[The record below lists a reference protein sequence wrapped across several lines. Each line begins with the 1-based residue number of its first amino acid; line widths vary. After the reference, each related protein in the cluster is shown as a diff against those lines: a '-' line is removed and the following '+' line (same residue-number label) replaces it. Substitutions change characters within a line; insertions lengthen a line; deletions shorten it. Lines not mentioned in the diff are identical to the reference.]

1 MLLEL
6 HIEQFAIIERLDISF
21 GPGFTALTGETGA
34 GKSVVVDAIGAV
46 LGAHTGAE
54 SVRHEAD
61 KALIQAVFDV
71 SERRDVLELLR
82 SEDIEPEDGTI
93 VVTRIIPRGGRSRIR
108 INGRVVTLSALR
120 RIGERLVDIC
130 GQHEHQSLTE
140 QKRHVEFLD
149 AIGGEKH
156 AALLQQVSAAF
167 GEVQRLR
174 TRLSELQV
182 SERDRVHRLDLLR
195 FQIREID
202 ALNLQPGEEEAL
214 RQRRRRLA
222 NAERLSEIV
231 ANAYAHLADESATG
245 ISAIDLI
252 GQAEAEIEQAAALDP
267 DLEPVLPTLQQAG
280 LLAQDAAGHM
290 RDYLDGLD
298 FEPDALEEVESR
310 LAEIAKL
317 KRKYG
322 DTVEEILAFRDAAV
336 AELEQLE
343 GHDIALKEIEKDLQG
358 AEKRLSELVVK
369 LSEGRR
375 MLADC
380 LSKAVKRHLRDLGMD
395 KVVFEVQTQYV
406 DAEGGIAMPDG
417 RKVAVGA
424 GGADHVQ
431 FLISTNPGEPPGPLA
446 RIASGGELSRVMLA
460 IKSALSARH
469 DLPTLIFDEIDSGIG
484 GRTATALG
492 EKLAALA
499 VGRQVLVVTHLPAI
513 ATMADE
519 HYAVIK
525 TAGRRAHV
533 RVECLDEKQRV
544 EETARM
550 LGAQEKDSAGREHA
564 REMVVEASKRRLALR
579 SQVA

>member
-6 HIEQFAIIERLDISF
+6 HIEEFAIIERLDISF

-46 LGAHTGAE
+46 LGARMGAE

-61 KALIQAVFDV
+61 EALIQAVFDV
-71 SERRDVLELLR
+71 SKQADVRELLR
-82 SEDIEPEDGTI
+82 SEGLEPEDGTI
-93 VVTRIIPRGGRSRIR
+93 VVTRIIPRDGRSRIR
-108 INGRVVTLSALR
+108 VNGRVVTLSALR

-140 QKRHVEFLD
+140 QKRHIEFLD
-149 AIGGEKH
+149 SIGDESH
-156 AALLQQVSAAF
+156 AVLRDQVSTAF
-167 GEVQRLR
+167 GEVERLR

-195 FQIREID
+195 FQIREIE
-202 ALNLQPGEEEAL
+202 ALNLQPGEEEDL

-231 ANAYAHLADESATG
+231 AGAYARLADESTTNLSAT
-245 ISAIDLI
+245 DLI
-252 GQAEAEIEQAAALDP
+252 GQAEAEIEQAASLDP
-267 DLEPVLPTLQQAG
+267 DLEPVLATLQQAG
-280 LLAQDAAGHM
+280 LLAQDAAGHL

-298 FEPDALEEVESR
+298 FEPHALEEVESR
-310 LAEIAKL
+310 IAEIAKL

-322 DTVEEILAFRDAAV
+322 DTIEEILAFRDAAV
-336 AELEQLE
+336 AELAQLE
-343 GHDIALKEIEKDLQG
+343 GHDIALKQVEEDLQT
-358 AEKRLSELVVK
+358 AEEHLSELVVK
-369 LSEGRR
+369 LSERR
-375 MLADC
+375 RALADS
-380 LSKAVKRHLRDLGMD
+380 LSKAVKRHLRDLGME
-395 KVVFEVQTQYV
+395 KVAFEVQMQYL
-406 DAEGGIAMPDG
+406 DAEDGITLPDG

-424 GGADHVQ
+424 SGADHVQ

-469 DLPTLIFDEIDSGIG
+469 DIPTLIFDEIDSGIG

-499 VGRQVLVVTHLPAI
+499 AGRQVLVVTHLPAI

-533 RVECLDEKQRV
+533 RVKRLDEKQRV

-550 LGAQEKDSAGREHA
+550 LGAQRKGSVGREHA
-564 REMVVEASKRRLALR
+564 REMVVEASKRRSKLR
-579 SQVA
+579 QQVA